1 MTNAISNT
9 DNTIDSR
16 DVIARIEE
24 LEAERVAIESPD
36 SVFIETKRLIEE
48 FDNSEE
54 GQELIALKVLAAQGE
69 DYAPDWKYYAPDW
82 KYGAQLIH
90 EDYFETAMDE
100 MLEDCGDIPR
110 DLPSYLTITVDYDAL
125 KQDYTAIDFDG
136 QTYYIR

>member
-36 SVFIETKRLIEE
+36 SVFIETKRLVEE

-54 GQELIALKVLAAQGE
+54 GQELIALIALAEQGE
-69 DYAPDWKYYAPDW
+69 DYAPDW

-90 EDYFETAMDE
+90 EDYFEEAMDE
-100 MLEDCGDIPR
+100 LLEECGDIPR

-125 KQDYTAIDFDG
+125 KQDYTALDFDG